1 MKNVMTEEFVDL
13 SVSDLYE
20 IDGGR
25 IPPFYYT
32 PLIWVVIGSIARR
45 MLMLKQLLAC
55 VLPTNT
61 FRSLLCIN
69 VNVFDN
75 V

>member
-45 MLMLKQLLAC
+45 MLMLK
-55 VLPTNT
+55 
-61 FRSLLCIN
+61 
-69 VNVFDN
+69 
-75 V
+75 